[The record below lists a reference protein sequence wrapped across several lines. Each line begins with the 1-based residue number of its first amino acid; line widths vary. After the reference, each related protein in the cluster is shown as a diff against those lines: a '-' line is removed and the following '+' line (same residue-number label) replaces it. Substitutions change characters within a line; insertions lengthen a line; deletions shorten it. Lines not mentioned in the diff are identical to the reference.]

1 MFASAILATL
11 ANLARSSTAHQL
23 RRLSP
28 PNGLIDVADS
38 DSTRISRRLSD
49 ATTRKMGKQKRFPRL
64 AGPRCPTFL
73 CEFLIIFED
82 LFFFRTISD
91 HNLIGLDNGA
101 MLLLGG
107 LDWGS
112 GSYISGIWELKDDQW
127 SRIGELNSV

>member
-1 MFASAILATL
+1 MFASATLVTL
-11 ANLARSSTAHQL
+11 ANPARSSMDHQL

-38 DSTRISRRLSD
+38 DSTTISRQLLD
-49 ATTRKMGKQKRFPRL
+49 ASTKCTRKQKRFPRL

-82 LFFFRTISD
+82 LFFFGTISD

-107 LDWGS
+107 MDS
-112 GSYISGIWELKDDQW
+112 SYSAETGIWQLKEEQW
-127 SRIGELNSV
+127 SRIGEFSKV